1 MRLTCK
7 AQPINARALAKP
19 RSLGNTKVS
28 SLPAALRLS
37 IRLITMSSDI
47 REAFGKLKDSVS
59 SEDAQDFQSTT
70 LQDVRSAVH
79 KIEQQQAQRQS
90 LRNIRRIEPFLKFME
105 TYSRV
110 IEVSCQGFSPMA
122 WVWVRLV
129 SLGVTTI
136 TADEQHPGTTQAYAP
151 GEYVEIVSSLA
162 NCKANDIE

>member
-1 MRLTCK
+1 MRLICK
-7 AQPINARALAKP
+7 AQPFDARAPGEP
-19 RSLGNTKVS
+19 RSLGNTNVS
-28 SLPAALRLS
+28 FIPAAFRSS
-37 IRLITMSSDI
+37 IRLIAMASDI

-90 LRNIRRIEPFLKFME
+90 LRNMRRIDPFLKFME

-122 WVWVRLV
+122 WVWV
-129 SLGVTTI
+129 
-136 TADEQHPGTTQAYAP
+136 
-151 GEYVEIVSSLA
+151 
-162 NCKANDIE
+162 